1 MDWKSTDFY
10 CHELWIVNFIMHTY
24 KYGHWNTVHTC
35 TQTLHVPQT
44 CLSPPEWY
52 LPNWRSLW
60 TLEANKAPQKRKT
73 YSLEKTMPFLEAV
86 ILYFHPC
93 FAREGNVNFALQVP
107 FGWWHRC
114 RWCYVSWCRN
124 PLEVLAGFVEVT
136 KSKWSSHEST
146 ILYNESQK
154 PFGEMQEFSLFTVE
168 GSLLKYCSWNHMQT

>member
-1 MDWKSTDFY
+1 MEIYRFLLPWTMNCEFHHAY
-10 CHELWIVNFIMHTY
+10 LQVWTL
-24 KYGHWNTVHTC
+24 KYGTH
-35 TQTLHVPQT
+35 LHSDT
-44 CLSPPEWY
+44 SCPPGMSFPSRMIP
-52 LPNWRSLW
+52 PNWRSLW